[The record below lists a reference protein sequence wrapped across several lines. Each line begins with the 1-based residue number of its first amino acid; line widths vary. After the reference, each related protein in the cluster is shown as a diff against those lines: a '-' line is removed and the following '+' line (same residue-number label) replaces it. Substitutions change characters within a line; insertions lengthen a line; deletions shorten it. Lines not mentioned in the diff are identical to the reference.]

1 MSYGTLKTYEEVA
14 LKFEIQ
20 LEEQTFMQ
28 QKEIIIGKEMLN
40 FIQNN
45 LQRRRNYVSESAICE
60 TMISPILNLVANTHN
75 LPVWSHM
82 RFDVDETAGLIGIP
96 DFLIAPASPIGTTFT
111 SPVICVAE
119 AKKENFNEGWAQALS
134 EMIAAQRF
142 NKEKSMDIFG
152 VVTTGSIWQFAVLK
166 EKILIIDVISYS
178 ALENLQKIFN
188 CLNWLFFQSIQN
200 LMVNPNGSY
209 RK

>member
-20 LEEQTFMQ
+20 LQEQIFIQ
-28 QKEIIIGKEMLN
+28 QKEIQISEEMLG
-40 FIQNN
+40 FIQKN

-60 TMISPILNLVANTHN
+60 TMISPILNLVANVN
-75 LPVWSHM
+75 DLPVWSHM
-82 RFDVDETAGLIGIP
+82 RFDVDETAGLIGVP

-111 SPVICVAE
+111 HPVICVAE

-142 NKEKSMDIFG
+142 NQDELMEVFG
-152 VVTTGSIWQFAVLK
+152 IVTTGSIWQFAVLK
-166 EKILIIDVISYS
+166 ENILRMDVISYS
-178 ALENLQKIFN
+178 ALENLQKLFN
-188 CLNWLFFQSIQN
+188 CLNWLFSETKAQIQTDK
-200 LMVNPNGSY
+200 LRISG
-209 RK
+209 

>member
-20 LEEQTFMQ
+20 LQEQIFVQ
-28 QKEIIIGKEMLN
+28 QKEINISEEMLG
-40 FIQNN
+40 FIQKN

-60 TMISPILNLVANTHN
+60 TMISPILNLVANAN
-75 LPVWSHM
+75 DLPVWSHI
-82 RFDVDETAGLIGIP
+82 RFDVDETAGLIGVP

-111 SPVICVAE
+111 LPVICVAE

-142 NKEKSMDIFG
+142 NQDELMEVFG
-152 VVTTGSIWQFAVLK
+152 IVTTGSIWQFAGLK
-166 EKILIIDVISYS
+166 EKILRMDVITYS
-178 ALENLQKIFN
+178 ALENLQKLFN
-188 CLNWLFFQSIQN
+188 CLNWLFSETKTQIH
-200 LMVNPNGSY
+200 VIE
-209 RK
+209 